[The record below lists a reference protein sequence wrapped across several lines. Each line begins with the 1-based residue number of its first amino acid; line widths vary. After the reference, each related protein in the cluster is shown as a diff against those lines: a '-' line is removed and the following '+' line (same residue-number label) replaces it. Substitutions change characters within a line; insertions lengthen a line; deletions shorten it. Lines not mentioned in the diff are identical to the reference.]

1 MEGCSSVQ
9 WEYRKIDFDGDDRND
24 DDLELLSEVGRS
36 GWELIIVTAN
46 RVAYL
51 KRAVKKVALFHRIPD
66 QELVDLVRAVD
77 FVGSDRLVEA
87 VVGDTPEHGECWR
100 INWLKILLKVLDEEP
115 FQQAWSHYGTPTT
128 FATMLQ
134 ECREM
139 VQAVNDCLSKESIVA
154 AKGGAN
160 SGI

>member
-36 GWELIIVTAN
+36 GWELIIVTPN

-51 KRAVKKVALFHRIPD
+51 KRAVKRVALFHRIPD

-87 VVGDTPEHGECWR
+87 VVRDTPEQ
-100 INWLKILLKVLDEEP
+100 ILLKVLDEEP

-139 VQAVNDCLSKESIVA
+139 VQAVSIDR
-154 AKGGAN
+154 GGE
-160 SGI
+160 GRGEQRHIG

>member
-36 GWELIIVTAN
+36 GWELIIVTPN

-51 KRAVKKVALFHRIPD
+51 KRAVKRVALFHRIPD

-87 VVGDTPEHGECWR
+87 VVRDTPEQ
-100 INWLKILLKVLDEEP
+100 ILLKVLDEEP
-115 FQQAWSHYGTPTT
+115 FQQAWSQYGTPTT

-139 VQAVNDCLSKESIVA
+139 VQAVSIDR
-154 AKGGAN
+154 GGE
-160 SGI
+160 GRGEQRHIG